1 VNAPAADR
9 RVDVLQALGVLLA
22 LVEEGDALRVV
33 RAAADVGQL
42 DDVDPAAAVLV
53 VELHDVLVPG
63 GGGVTHTA
71 PSKYH
76 DEIIS
81 LVFIHTKYGE
91 PIVIMDFR
99 RAIQKALC
107 LTPPPGGNA
116 ETDHVWRERA
126 EVVLTRHQLASL

>member
-1 VNAPAADR
+1 MSAPAADR
-9 RVDVLQALGVLLA
+9 GVDVLQALGVLLA

-63 GGGVTHTA
+63 G
-71 PSKYH
+71 
-76 DEIIS
+76 
-81 LVFIHTKYGE
+81 
-91 PIVIMDFR
+91 
-99 RAIQKALC
+99 
-107 LTPPPGGNA
+107 NA